1 LCENQKRSGV
11 DSEKEFQ
18 EKMRRLGAL
27 VGELDQVPGG
37 GSKVAAR
44 ELVQLLMEVHRA
56 GLERIME
63 LVIESGRDS
72 GRHPG
77 VPSGEIIDRFG
88 DDPIVRSLLLLYSLH
103 PDDLETRVV
112 RALNGIRPRLR
123 KFDSRVELVSL
134 LEGAVQVRLHTS
146 GHPRGS
152 TIKDLRA
159 IVEGAIYDLA
169 PDLMSLTIL
178 APEEESSSGFVPL
191 QSLLKMVVHGA
202 EVDSAD

>member
-1 LCENQKRSGV
+1 M

-18 EKMRRLGAL
+18 EKMRQLGTL
-27 VGELDQVPGG
+27 VGELDQLPGG

-44 ELVQLLMEVHRA
+44 ELVQLLMEVHRT

-63 LVIESGRDS
+63 LVSESGREPGAS
-72 GRHPG
+72 GG
-77 VPSGEIIDRFG
+77 AIIDRLG
-88 DDPIVRSLLLLYSLH
+88 QDPIVRNLLLLYSLH

-112 RALNGIRPRLR
+112 RALDVARARLR

-134 LEGAVQVRLHTS
+134 HEGAVQLRLHTS
-146 GHPRGS
+146 GHSRGS

-159 IVEGAIYDLA
+159 IVEGGIYDLA
-169 PDLMSLTIL
+169 PDLTSLTIL

-191 QSLLKMVVHGA
+191 QNLLKHSTAHRRFTAREWMVPIETA
-202 EVDSAD
+202 LLFS

>member
-1 LCENQKRSGV
+1 V

-27 VGELDQVPGG
+27 VGELDQGPGG

-63 LVIESGRDS
+63 LVFESGKES
-72 GRHPG
+72 GTEPG
-77 VPSGEIIDRFG
+77 AIIIDRLG
-88 DDPIVRSLLLLYSLH
+88 QDPIVRNLLLLYSLH

-112 RALNGIRPRLR
+112 RALDLARARLR
-123 KFDSRVELVSL
+123 KFDTRLELVSL
-134 LEGAVQVRLHTS
+134 HEGAVQLRLHTS

-191 QSLLKMVVHGA
+191 QSLLKHSLLVHGA
-202 EVDSAD
+202 GVDGAD

>member
-1 LCENQKRSGV
+1 M

-18 EKMRRLGAL
+18 EKMRQLGTL

-44 ELVQLLMEVHRA
+44 ELVQLLMEVHRT

-63 LVIESGRDS
+63 LVFESGRES
-72 GRHPG
+72 GAPG
-77 VPSGEIIDRFG
+77 GAIIDRFG
-88 DDPIVRSLLLLYSLH
+88 QDPIVRNLLLLYSLH

-112 RALNGIRPRLR
+112 RALDTVRARLR

-134 LEGAVQVRLHTS
+134 HDGAVQLRLHIS
-146 GHPRGS
+146 GHARGS
-152 TIKDLRA
+152 TIKDLRS
-159 IVEGAIYDLA
+159 IVEGGIYDLA
-169 PDLMSLTIL
+169 PDLTSLTIL

-191 QSLLKMVVHGA
+191 QNLLMSHAPVAAHGA
-202 EVDSAD
+202 AVDGAD

>member
-1 LCENQKRSGV
+1 V

-18 EKMRRLGAL
+18 EKMRQLGTL

-44 ELVQLLMEVHRA
+44 ELVQLLMEVHRT

-63 LVIESGRDS
+63 LVYQSG
-72 GRHPG
+72 
-77 VPSGEIIDRFG
+77 GEGGAIIDSFG
-88 DDPIVRSLLLLYSLH
+88 QDPIVRNLLLLYSLH

-112 RALNGIRPRLR
+112 RALDTVRARLR

-134 LEGAVQVRLHTS
+134 HDGAVQLRLHIS
-146 GHPRGS
+146 GHARGS
-152 TIKDLRA
+152 TIKDLRS
-159 IVEGAIYDLA
+159 IVEGGIYDLA
-169 PDLMSLTIL
+169 PDLTSLTIL

-191 QSLLKMVVHGA
+191 QNLLMSHAPVAAHGA
-202 EVDSAD
+202 AVDGAD